1 MYKVEVFVTYKES
14 ILDPQ
19 GEVIKGA
26 VGRMGYTDI
35 VEIRQGKYF
44 EILVAS
50 DDEAHVAAEIEAI
63 SDKLLANVV
72 MESYRYNIQKVE
84 VEA

>member
-19 GEVIKGA
+19 GEAIKGA

-35 VEIRQGKYF
+35 AEIRQGKYF
-44 EILVAS
+44 EIVVES